1 MLLRMRKWVLVN
13 DDTATKIQ
21 RISPYLF
28 LATLIGYL
36 LFGAGSFW
44 LFEKQY
50 VSRNVRQFY
59 LKLAVN
65 RQQFAREIT
74 HKLFNDTKNLFVIM
88 DLNQSNRV
96 QAELISSLRSYEH
109 HLNISRP
116 KDTEWNFQGCL
127 NYAWSLLT
135 TLGHSTQYPKTVI
148 GQLFALAYT
157 IIGVPLFVITLLL
170 LAHRIVYYLKKKDK
184 AERKRKLKIFVMLLT
199 IFFTYLFCFAL
210 ILYYCDLVETFW
222 RAINV
227 AIFSSFTVHTI
238 DYTRFS
244 EADKLLTQFLST
256 ISILLGLI
264 TVYYGIIVYESHESA
279 TDKVTSVTTPLPH
292 GTPATTDIPRFNI
305 IQFENG
311 ETKLETIT

>member
-1 MLLRMRKWVLVN
+1 MRKWVLVH

-50 VSRNVRQFY
+50 VSKNVRQFY

-109 HLNISRP
+109 YLNITRP
-116 KDTEWNFQGCL
+116 KETEWNFQGCL

-135 TLGHSTQYPKTVI
+135 TLGHATQAPKTVI
-148 GQLFALAYT
+148 GQLFALIYT
-157 IIGVPLFVITLLL
+157 IIGIPLFVMTLLL
-170 LAHRIVYYLKKKDK
+170 FAHRIVHYLKKKDRG
-184 AERKRKLKIFVMLLT
+184 ERKRKLQIFGTILT
-199 IFFTYLFCFAL
+199 FFILYLFAFAL
-210 ILYYCDLVETFW
+210 FLYYCDLVESFW

-227 AIFSSFTVHTI
+227 AIFSSFTVHTV
-238 DYTRFS
+238 DYARLS
-244 EADKLLTQFLST
+244 EADKLLIQFATT

-264 TVYYGIIVYESHESA
+264 TLYYGIIIYGDHEAA
-279 TDKVTSVTTPLPH
+279 TDKVASTTLPPTS
-292 GTPATTDIPRFNI
+292 ATNDIPRFNI
-305 IQFENG
+305 IVDQSG
-311 ETKLETIT
+311 ETKLQTSI

>member
-1 MLLRMRKWVLVN
+1 MRKWVLVHDN
-13 DDTATKIQ
+13 TATKIQ
-21 RISPYLF
+21 KISPYLF

-50 VSRNVRQFY
+50 VSKNVRQFY

-109 HLNISRP
+109 YLNISRP

-135 TLGHSTQYPKTVI
+135 TLGHSTQHPKTVI
-148 GQLFALAYT
+148 GQLFALIYT
-157 IIGVPLFVITLLL
+157 IIGIPLFIITLLL
-170 LAHRIVYYLKKKDK
+170 LAHRIVHYLKKKDK
-184 AERKRKLKIFVMLLT
+184 GERKRKLKIFGLVLT
-199 IFFTYLFCFAL
+199 IFLLYLFGFAL
-210 ILYYCDLVETFW
+210 ILYYCDLVQTFW
-222 RAINV
+222 RAITV

-238 DYTRFS
+238 DYSRFS
-244 EADKLLTQFLST
+244 EADKLLIQFAST
-256 ISILLGLI
+256 IGILLGLI
-264 TVYYGIIVYESHESA
+264 TFYYGILVYGDREIVA
-279 TDKVTSVTTPLPH
+279 TDKVASTTLP
-292 GTPATTDIPRFNI
+292 PISPNDIPRFNI
-305 IQFENG
+305 IVDESG
-311 ETKLETIT
+311 GTKLQTSI